1 MSALSEGSDTKQRSR
16 NSSSSWFFSLRYGG
30 AFPWPNWNMIANW
43 LSSHSNQGCY
53 KRIYMSSF
61 MYNIANSAV
70 LKCIIMYKIILAV
83 YSIILYTV
91 HEHGPCTVCTMKY
104 MYYTL
109 YIIYLWCHHLHHH
122 TSHTPYVHWS
132 THVLFKHNFRGHISY
147 NYSIHIIFRCYV
159 VRAKFMIMR
168 STKSV
173 F

>member
-109 YIIYLWCHHLHHH
+109 YTFDVTISTTTQATLHMSIGLPMSCLST
-122 TSHTPYVHWS
+122 TS
-132 THVLFKHNFRGHISY
+132 GAI
-147 NYSIHIIFRCYV
+147 
-159 VRAKFMIMR
+159 
-168 STKSV
+168 
-173 F
+173 